1 MHARIL
7 VVDDEPAVAS
17 MLRLV
22 LETYAYS
29 VTVATSA
36 TEAVMRLNENEFDA
50 VVTDMKMETDT
61 SGYDV
66 VRAAVA
72 KAEKPAIIIL
82 TAFPLLA
89 RQWREAGAH
98 AALAKPVHMDNLLRT
113 VAELLEQRSAQR

>member
-1 MHARIL
+1 M
-7 VVDDEPAVAS
+7 DDEPAVAS